1 MVSANVYDAAVLS
14 PEWDLLDWE
23 SSLADQ
29 FGSAARGQ
37 QSDVLLDQAFG
48 EIEEAGFVVDRQNG

>member
-1 MVSANVYDAAVLS
+1 M
-14 PEWDLLDWE
+14 DLLDWE
-23 SSLADQ
+23 SSLANQ

>member
-14 PEWDLLDWE
+14 PGWDLLDWE